1 MSKTSQLT
9 RVEWNKLNWR
19 KLERVVFKL
28 QKRIFRAAQRG
39 DTKAVRK
46 LQKTLLR
53 SWSARCLVARQEILS
68 GNQLGRTGLTPKIS
82 EVKSNP
88 DKAKNRC
95 FRDVKFRPNKR
106 QGIDNASG
114 VKNGDRCLNSAEQ
127 IRTCTQSLSLLL
139 KANKTAKLEDLIP
152 KINKTIQDWSNQ
164 NQPQCNRKLIKRI
177 HHDLHQMI
185 MQWGR
190 RRTGSYQ
197 RAYHLYWQRID
208 GRVKLV

>member
-1 MSKTSQLT
+1 M
-9 RVEWNKLNWR
+9 
-19 KLERVVFKL
+19 
-28 QKRIFRAAQRG
+28 
-39 DTKAVRK
+39 
-46 LQKTLLR
+46 
-53 SWSARCLVARQEILS
+53 
-68 GNQLGRTGLTPKIS
+68 
-82 EVKSNP
+82 
-88 DKAKNRC
+88 
-95 FRDVKFRPNKR
+95 
-106 QGIDNASG
+106 
-114 VKNGDRCLNSAEQ
+114 NSAEQ